1 MEKEN
6 IFKWKHY
13 QPDIIVLTVRW
24 YLRYNLSLRNLVEMM
39 EERGLSL
46 AHTTIMRWVHQY
58 GPELNERIRKYL
70 KPTNDSWRVDE
81 TYIKI
86 KGEKMYLYRAIDSE
100 GNTIDFYLSRKRDAK
115 AAKCFLKKA
124 LTSCHATKPRSI
136 TADGDKAYPVA
147 IRELKEEKFIPHG
160 IPLRVRKYLSNII
173 EQDHRFIKKRI
184 RNTLGLKSMLTAT
197 KMIAGIEAMHMIK
210 KGQTL
215 QGKKSV
221 QKQIYLI
228 NEIFGLTA

>member
-13 QPDIIVLTVRW
+13 QPDIILLTVRW
-24 YLRYNLSLRNLVEMM
+24 YLRYNLSLRDLVEMM
-39 EERGLSL
+39 EERGFSL

-58 GPELNERIRKYL
+58 GPELNERIRTHL
-70 KPTNDSWRVDE
+70 KLTNNSWRVDE

-115 AAKCFLKKA
+115 ATKCFLKKA
-124 LTSCHATKPRSI
+124 LASCHATKPHSI

-147 IRELKEEKFIPHG
+147 IRELKEEKCIPYG
-160 IPLRVRKYLSNII
+160 IPLRVKKYLNNII

-184 RNTLGLKSMLTAT
+184 RNMLGLKSLRTAT

-215 QGKKSV
+215 QGEKSV
-221 QKQIYLI
+221 QKQMYLI
-228 NEIFGLTA
+228 NKIFGLTA